1 MDHIFLDQLYFRSFT
16 LFVACRL
23 YRLFRCDRMHVWR
36 VFLTLLNLYHSYL
49 SWVLFFVILMGFL
62 MFVEVKL
69 AIVWLL
75 VCYSL
80 LFFDF
85 DYLFSI
91 FTFTI
96 LWWKLVEFL
105 YKISCLNPSH
115 TSFFLEMTPIMEAQ
129 SFNMIYFL

>member
-80 LFFDF
+80 WFFDF